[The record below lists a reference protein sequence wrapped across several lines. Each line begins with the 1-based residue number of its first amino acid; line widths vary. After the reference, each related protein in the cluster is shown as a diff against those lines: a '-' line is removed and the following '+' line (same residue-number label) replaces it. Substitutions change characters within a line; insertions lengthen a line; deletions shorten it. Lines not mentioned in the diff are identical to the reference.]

1 MAPTTDKRWLLL
13 RHRTWWVVLDV
24 PRKLRKQLGKPRFA
38 ASLKTHDLAV
48 AQARRW
54 AFLNRWRAEID
65 GCTARTTTALD
76 IVDEGLAW
84 RETLELIERN
94 DPATVR
100 GFRSSTGPGYFDPD
114 RYDPARPFT
123 PQDDA
128 RYVAREALQERIET
142 LYHDQHR
149 PADANTLAGLAYGT
163 ATPLLAFVDAWLT
176 EGGRRGP
183 YPPRTALMY
192 RADVLRLAEWITAK
206 GLPPLVESVTRKVAG
221 EWVTELSKADNRRG
235 TTNRRISA
243 VASYWDWLRRRQ
255 GVDADPWSRQ
265 SLALTR
271 HATTDDDDR
280 HRAYTDDE
288 LARLLAGPAD
298 TEMHDA
304 MRVAALSGMRLNEL
318 YQLRV
323 ADCQGN
329 RFFVRKGKTAAAR
342 RYIPIH
348 PDLAAIVAR
357 RLEGKSSDSF
367 LIHEETR
374 TDHGRSAPFSKRF
387 TRYRLSLGVT
397 DKARPQDRQDRVN
410 FHSLRHWF
418 ITKARRHADQA
429 VVARIVGHAQQ
440 TITDHVYNHGA
451 GEDVERRCVEA
462 VNLPG

>member
-1 MAPTTDKRWLLL
+1 M
-13 RHRTWWVVLDV
+13 VLDV
-24 PRKLRKQLGKPRFA
+24 PRKLRRQLGKPRFA

-54 AFLNRWRAEID
+54 SFLSRWRAVID
-65 GCTARTTTALD
+65 GHAARTTTALD
-76 IVDEGLAW
+76 VVEEGLAW

-94 DPATVR
+94 DTATVS

-114 RYDPARPFT
+114 RYDAAQPYSA
-123 PQDDA
+123 QEDA
-128 RYVAREALQERIET
+128 RHVAREVLQERIEA
-142 LYHDQHR
+142 LHHDQRR
-149 PADANTLAGLAYGT
+149 PADANTLASLAFGT
-163 ATPLLAFVDAWLT
+163 ATPLLTFVDAWLA

-183 YPPRTALMY
+183 YPARTAAMY
-192 RADVLRLAEWITAK
+192 RADVLRLADWIVAK

-221 EWVTELSKADNRRG
+221 EWITGLSKADKRRG

-243 VASYWDWLRRRQ
+243 VSSYWDWLRRRR
-255 GVDADPWSRQ
+255 GIEADPWTRQ
-265 SLALTR
+265 SLALTH
-271 HATTDDDDR
+271 HATADDDR

-288 LARLLAGPAD
+288 LACLLAGPAD
-298 TEMHDA
+298 VEMHDA
-304 MRVAALSGMRLNEL
+304 MRVAALSGMRMNEIF
-318 YQLRV
+318 QLRA

-342 RYIPIH
+342 RFVPIH

-357 RLEGKSSDSF
+357 RLEGKPSDAF
-367 LIHEETR
+367 LMHEETR

-387 TRYRLSLGVT
+387 TRYRIALGVT

-418 ITKARRHADQA
+418 ITKARRNADQA

-451 GEDVERRCVEA
+451 GDDVERQCVEA
-462 VNLPG
+462 VRLPG